1 MLDALPPVPAAYR
14 GLWERTLLERY
25 GTGTLTDDRPARVF
39 WLQTESWHADLRIP
53 LERPDFGGIEELADC
68 RDDQLAFLA
77 GQEGFCGLTRVE
89 GRVCT
94 WARLFDLRPGT
105 MLDAA
110 RMDPREGLLIE
121 HGIAEAYR
129 EEWTLVAGSRGDG
142 LASTAERSADGALV
156 LTAGDWRVVVT
167 PRPVAP
173 PAVDP
178 YQPIAKCDRAALL
191 WRAGLA
197 LTLCRRVDG
206 GWRVEHATHPWQE
219 GRSMPDAAMLPC
231 G

>member
-39 WLQTESWHADLRIP
+39 WLQTERWHADLRIP
-53 LERPDFGGIEELADC
+53 LERPDFAGIGELPACSDA
-68 RDDQLAFLA
+68 QLAFLA

-94 WARLFDLRPGT
+94 WARLFDLRPGA

-110 RMDPREGLLIE
+110 RMEPREDLLVE

-142 LASTAERSADGALV
+142 RGSTARRSSEGDLI
-156 LTAGDWRVVVT
+156 LTAGDWRVVVR
-167 PRPVAP
+167 PRPAAP
-173 PAVDP
+173 EGVDP
-178 YQPIAKCDRAALL
+178 YQPVAEAGRGALL
-191 WRAGLA
+191 WRASLA
-197 LTLCRRVDG
+197 LTLCRRDEC
-206 GWRVEHATHPWQE
+206 GWRAVHSTHPWLE
-219 GRSMPDAAMLPC
+219 GLSMPHEAALPC